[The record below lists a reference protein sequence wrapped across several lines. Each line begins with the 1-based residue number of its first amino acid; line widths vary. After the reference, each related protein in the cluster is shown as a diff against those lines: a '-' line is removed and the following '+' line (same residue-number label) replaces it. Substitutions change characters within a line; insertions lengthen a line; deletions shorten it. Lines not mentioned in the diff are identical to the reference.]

1 MLSNILTLRK
11 RFTTAAFLADGLQ
24 FALALNIFQWV
35 CFVRSI
41 EVAPVKTELSMR
53 NIIKMRIFS
62 YLAISLYWLL
72 LAFLPLNSAFSQ
84 HFDNELPLSLTKS
97 PTLQYEEVL
106 HTLRERDPI
115 KRKVQAQF
123 YLENIFLVNGLLKSG
138 IIIQDSMFT
147 QLCKGIMRNL
157 TKNNAEVEKKM
168 KYYIVQS
175 AAVNAFATFDGSI
188 FLCRG
193 LLERITS
200 EAQLAFI
207 ISHEYIHIREAHAFG
222 IYKHNELLQKG
233 TPSRNIL
240 RNNTAINKS
249 LFEKCQFGQSLEL
262 EADIRAFS
270 DYFAGSGYSIAAMS
284 QTLDLLRYSYLP
296 PQKTTFFDLKSIL
309 YPLDTAEISY
319 VFNENNR
326 LYTDNYSLPKA
337 YYLDEA
343 RSILGE
349 NEHQNDS
356 LSTHPNLH
364 KRRITMHG
372 MLDSLRIPDGTGR
385 DFITYTK
392 ETWEKWLASEKH
404 YSLPKL
410 YLELHSIEE
419 AIYSAKYPSYCIT
432 DALITAKA
440 LLQLTQFRNNPAE
453 SIPIESDNYQYV
465 EGEMQRLAFTL
476 EKLDAQEVNALTL
489 HYTWLLAELYKSYP
503 DSSLYCS
510 NISLKKETVFNKLA
524 MKALEEWVEYHSE
537 DPNFFYDA
545 NTSIIHKELTN
556 GKSEKTA
563 ITMGNDADFPAIVN
577 KNYIHYAL
585 QFVNLSPNGKPL
597 PTEIQELV
605 VKKRKYEAFLTKEVS
620 NIDKKEKSDDGERF
634 GLNKVIIVNPFVAF
648 SDLRLKDKTL
658 YQEMEKK
665 GVEFNQLLS
674 QNAKSVGI
682 DVEILS
688 TNNLKQSDN

>member
-1 MLSNILTLRK
+1 
-11 RFTTAAFLADGLQ
+11 
-24 FALALNIFQWV
+24 
-35 CFVRSI
+35 
-41 EVAPVKTELSMR
+41 
-53 NIIKMRIFS
+53 
-62 YLAISLYWLL
+62 
-72 LAFLPLNSAFSQ
+72 
-84 HFDNELPLSLTKS
+84 
-97 PTLQYEEVL
+97 
-106 HTLRERDPI
+106 
-115 KRKVQAQF
+115 
-123 YLENIFLVNGLLKSG
+123 
-138 IIIQDSMFT
+138 
-147 QLCKGIMRNL
+147 
-157 TKNNAEVEKKM
+157 
-168 KYYIVQS
+168 
-175 AAVNAFATFDGSI
+175 
-188 FLCRG
+188 
-193 LLERITS
+193 
-200 EAQLAFI
+200 
-207 ISHEYIHIREAHAFG
+207 
-222 IYKHNELLQKG
+222 
-233 TPSRNIL
+233 
-240 RNNTAINKS
+240 
-249 LFEKCQFGQSLEL
+249 
-262 EADIRAFS
+262 
-270 DYFAGSGYSIAAMS
+270 MS

-453 SIPIESDNYQYV
+453 SITIESDNYQYV

-688 TNNLKQSDN
+688 TNNLKQSDNKKFEDIIALNQWLIEQLDYGTINFEIYNKEEINKISKEYGTDYFLWTGISSVRRPKDGATLTGYLIGGIVMWPLLPYSLYYSVKPEYNTMFYAILYNIKTQKGKLVKYEFMKRELNTSVLNLHLYDLFLQLHSK